1 MSIQKSCLGRPAR
14 STWIDA
20 LDEYRNPS
28 VDDFWILAFGLR
40 GYPEM
45 VGVIM
50 TWQVFMK
57 GQHMGGQNPKIIQ
70 NQMVDSYLFGGCQS
84 IALVA
89 LEVIF

>member
-1 MSIQKSCLGRPAR
+1 
-14 STWIDA
+14 
-20 LDEYRNPS
+20 
-28 VDDFWILAFGLR
+28 
-40 GYPEM
+40 M

-57 GQHMGGQNPKIIQ
+57 GHHMGGQNPKIIQ
-70 NQMVDSYLFGGCQS
+70 NQMVDSYLFGGSQS

>member
-1 MSIQKSCLGRPAR
+1 
-14 STWIDA
+14 
-20 LDEYRNPS
+20 
-28 VDDFWILAFGLR
+28 
-40 GYPEM
+40 M

-70 NQMVDSYLFGGCQS
+70 NQMVDSYLFGGAQS